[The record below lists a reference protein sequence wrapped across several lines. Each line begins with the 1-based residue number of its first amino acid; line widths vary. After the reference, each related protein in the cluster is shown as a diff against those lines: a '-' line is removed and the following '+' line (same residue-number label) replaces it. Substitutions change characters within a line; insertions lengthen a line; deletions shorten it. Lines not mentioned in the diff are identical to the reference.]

1 MIGIYKI
8 TNKINNKCYI
18 GQSVNINK
26 RWNAHIHQFNNI
38 DVYNYPLYRAFRKYG
53 IENFSF
59 EIIETCS
66 RDKLNE
72 REKYWI
78 QYYDSCYNGYNQSL
92 GGDSAPHFSK
102 LTPETLQ
109 QLTYDL
115 QNTSTLHHILA
126 DKYNVSTEIVQ
137 GINTG
142 RYWHRDNLSY
152 PLRKREVIIHTC
164 KRCGKPITSK
174 AEYCPECAHLLARK
188 VERPDALHLAAEVVN
203 TSFVAVG
210 EKYGVSDSAVRK
222 WCKNYGLS
230 TKKDD
235 LYLYVKERDASLL
248 TKERKIK
255 ITTIPRKVGQFSGG
269 KLIATFNSTREATSK
284 TKILHIKE
292 VCDGKR
298 PSASGYN
305 WRYLD

>member
-8 TNKINNKCYI
+8 TNKINHKCYI

-26 RWNAHIHQFNNI
+26 RWNAHINQFNNI

-53 IENFSF
+53 LENFSF
-59 EIIETCS
+59 EVIETCP

-78 QYYDSCYNGYNQSL
+78 QYYDSCCNGYNQNL
-92 GGDSAPHFSK
+92 GGDSAPRFVK

-115 QNTSTLHHILA
+115 QNTDIDYQTLA
-126 DKYNVSTEIVQ
+126 EKYNLSEELVQ
-137 GINTG
+137 GTNTG
-142 RYWHRDNLSY
+142 RHWYRDNLSY
-152 PLRKREVIIHTC
+152 PLRKREIIIHTC
-164 KRCGKPITSK
+164 KRCGKTITSK
-174 AEYCPECAHLLARK
+174 AEYCFECASLLRRK
-188 VERPDALHLAAEVVN
+188 AERPDALHLAAEVVN

-210 EKYGVSDSAVRK
+210 EKYCVSDSAVRK
-222 WCKNYGLS
+222 WCKYYGLS

-255 ITTIPRKVGQFSGG
+255 IKTIPRKVGQFLDGQ
-269 KLIATFNSTREATSK
+269 LIATFNSTREATNK

-298 PSASGYN
+298 PSALGYN